1 MSTTS
6 TTGSTS
12 PTTTADGAP
21 APQPIRWFG
30 TSWVERGA
38 GYWLR
43 RAAVSLG
50 ALAATAAGALALRL
64 GVSGVRLSEAAPLS
78 LLLMLAIGVCSALAG
93 LRNWKILTEGKD
105 ALSGWMAEEKSLAGV
120 WLIGF
125 TGALAAYFARSL
137 VEAPGE
143 GLKRA
148 AYDQE
153 SAVWHRRRAAKAERD
168 ARKAAR
174 RRS

>member
-1 MSTTS
+1 MTTTS
-6 TTGSTS
+6 TAGPTS
-12 PTTTADGAP
+12 TADGAP
-21 APQPIRWFG
+21 APRPIRYFG
-30 TSWVERGA
+30 TTWVHRGT

-43 RAAVSLG
+43 RVAVSLG

-93 LRNWKILTEGKD
+93 LRNWKILTEGRD
-105 ALSGWMAEEKSLAGV
+105 SLTGWMAEEKPLAGV

-125 TGALAAYFARSL
+125 AGALAVYFARSL

-143 GLKRA
+143 GLRRA
-148 AYDQE
+148 VHDQE
-153 SAVWHRRRAAKAERD
+153 TATWHRRRAARAERE

-174 RRS
+174 RRA

>member
-1 MSTTS
+1 MSTTR
-6 TTGSTS
+6 TTS

-21 APQPIRWFG
+21 VPPSIRWFG
-30 TSWVERGA
+30 TTWVDRGT

-43 RAAVSLG
+43 RALVPLG

-64 GVSGVRLSEAAPLS
+64 GVSGVRISGASPLT
-78 LLLMLAIGVCSALAG
+78 LLLTLALGLCSAMAG

-105 ALSGWMAEEKSLAGV
+105 ALTGWMAEEKQLAGV
-120 WLIGF
+120 WLVGF
-125 TGALAAYFARSL
+125 VGALAAYFARSL

-153 SAVWHRRRAAKAERD
+153 HATWHRRRAARAERE
-168 ARKAAR
+168 ARRAAR
-174 RRS
+174 RRA

>member
-6 TTGSTS
+6 TTSA
-12 PTTTADGAP
+12 TTTADGAP
-21 APQPIRWFG
+21 VPPPIRWFG
-30 TSWVERGA
+30 TTWVQRGT

-43 RAAVSLG
+43 RAAVSTG
-50 ALAATAAGALALRL
+50 ALAATAAGALLLRL
-64 GVSGVRLSEAAPLS
+64 GVSGVRMSEAGPLTMLLS
-78 LLLMLAIGVCSALAG
+78 LAVGLCSALAG

-105 ALSGWMAEEKSLAGV
+105 ALTGWMAEEKQLAGV
-120 WLIGF
+120 WLVGC

-153 SAVWHRRRAAKAERD
+153 TAVWHRRRASRAERE
-168 ARKAAR
+168 ARRGGR

>member
-1 MSTTS
+1 MSTTR
-6 TTGSTS
+6 TTGT
-12 PTTTADGAP
+12 TTTADGAP

-30 TSWVERGA
+30 TTWVQRGT

-43 RAAVSLG
+43 RAAVSAG
-50 ALAATAAGALALRL
+50 ALAATAAGALLLRL
-64 GVSGVRLSEAAPLS
+64 GVSGVRISGAAPLT
-78 LLLMLAIGVCSALAG
+78 LLLMLAIGVCCALAG
-93 LRNWKILTEGKD
+93 LRNWKILTEGRD
-105 ALSGWMAEEKSLAGV
+105 SLTGWMAEEKQLAGV
-120 WLIGF
+120 WLVGS

-148 AYDQE
+148 VYDQE
-153 SAVWHRRRAAKAERD
+153 SAVWHRRRAARAERE

-174 RRS
+174 RHG

>member
-1 MSTTS
+1 MTTTS
-6 TTGSTS
+6 TAGPTS
-12 PTTTADGAP
+12 TADGAP
-21 APQPIRWFG
+21 APRPIRYFG
-30 TSWVERGA
+30 TTWVHRGT

-64 GVSGVRLSEAAPLS
+64 GVSGVRLSEAAPLA

-105 ALSGWMAEEKSLAGV
+105 SLTGWAAEEKSLAGV

-125 TGALAAYFARSL
+125 VGALAVYFARSL

-143 GLKRA
+143 GLQRA
-148 AYDQE
+148 VHDQE
-153 SAVWHRRRAAKAERD
+153 TATWHRRRAARAERE

-174 RRS
+174 RRA

>member
-1 MSTTS
+1 MSTTR
-6 TTGSTS
+6 TTAT
-12 PTTTADGAP
+12 TTTADGAP

-30 TSWVERGA
+30 TTWVRRGPD
-38 GYWLR
+38 YWLR
-43 RAAVSLG
+43 RVAVSLG

-78 LLLMLAIGVCSALAG
+78 LPLTLAIGLCSALAG
-93 LRNWKILTEGKD
+93 LRNWRILTEGRD
-105 ALSGWMAEEKSLAGV
+105 SLTGWMAEEKSLAGV
-120 WLIGF
+120 WLVGSV
-125 TGALAAYFARSL
+125 GALAAYFARSL

-143 GLKRA
+143 GLRRA
-148 AYDQE
+148 VHDRETAT
-153 SAVWHRRRAAKAERD
+153 WHRRGAARAGRD